1 MRGAPRL
8 RGIAL
13 SSVQLP
19 LGSCSVQWSGLDNT
33 LLEVFCVRR
42 MHDGLAQ
49 QTGEAHETGP
59 IEIKKKTYVCFE
71 NIFVARRFVRYGL
84 CTYEN
89 SGPQG
94 PGEKVPYVRVL
105 HPELPVTAGEARNGD
120 PNIRRTEAETDA
132 N

>member
-49 QTGEAHETGP
+49 QTGAAHETGP
-59 IEIKKKTYVCFE
+59 IEIKQSYICFE

-84 CTYEN
+84 CTYD
-89 SGPQG
+89 
-94 PGEKVPYVRVL
+94 K
-105 HPELPVTAGEARNGD
+105 AKKAR
-120 PNIRRTEAETDA
+120 
-132 N
+132 